1 MTNQSFRSWL
11 AALDRLSD
19 AQWSQLHAAVQERS
33 EAAATLAAIE
43 LQVDSERRCPHCQ
56 AAGAAGAAACGA
68 TVASA
73 AARRSMP

>member
-1 MTNQSFRSWL
+1 MTNQSFQSWL
-11 AALDRLSD
+11 AGVDRLSD

-33 EAAATLAAIE
+33 EAA
-43 LQVDSERRCPHCQ
+43 R
-56 AAGAAGAAACGA
+56 AAACGA